1 MEVQDENK
9 QGKGRKKGEKKTC
22 LGPEHLSGII
32 SVTLSVLVDV
42 KHMTSLFPFTDVIQE
57 TVSKQRL

>member
-1 MEVQDENK
+1 MRTSK
-9 QGKGRKKGEKKTC
+9 GKEERKGKKKTC
-22 LGPEHLSGII
+22 VGPEHLSGII